1 MFTVVVMAA
10 ILTLDVVIVVVKHGF
25 YKVTVKSKLVY

>member
-10 ILTLDVVIVVVKHGF
+10 ILTLDVVIVVVKQGF